1 MILYDSLT
9 FSRIFSVACK
19 NLTRPGAWGGNLHQ
33 PARLRQQV
41 KQQKHRLHEL
51 QQSLG
56 RRASRASSA
65 SRALGGASKKSPE
78 PLNPMAPVHALSSE
92 GRFSEAKAG
101 MKNGGNP
108 WFFHGWILRILELF
122 LGPELF
128 WVWKCFEKSRKA
140 ENQRSREAKKQRNR
154 EAGKRRKAEKQAS
167 RAKRRSKETRK
178 SRTTEKQRN
187 WEPEFTKK
195 KSKVE
200 KHKFPPKIAIH
211 CFFWFYG

>member
-1 MILYDSLT
+1 MS
-9 FSRIFSVACK
+9 FNRAS
-19 NLTRPGAWGGNLHQ
+19 GA
-33 PARLRQQV
+33 V
-41 KQQKHRLHEL
+41 
-51 QQSLG
+51 
-56 RRASRASSA
+56 RRALRAP
-65 SRALGGASKKSPE
+65 RALGGASKKSPE

-195 KSKVE
+195 NPKWKSTSSPQK
-200 KHKFPPKIAIH
+200 
-211 CFFWFYG
+211 